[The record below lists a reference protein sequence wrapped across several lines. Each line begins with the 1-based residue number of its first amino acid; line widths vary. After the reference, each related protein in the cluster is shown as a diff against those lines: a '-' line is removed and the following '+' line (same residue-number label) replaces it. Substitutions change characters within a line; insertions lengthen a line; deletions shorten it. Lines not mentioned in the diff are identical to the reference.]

1 MAKEL
6 YLYSPIFDFTAEAL
20 LASIEENM
28 GSDIVLRENTP
39 GGSVFSAYGIY
50 TKVKEHGNVHLKV
63 DGCAMSG
70 GAFLPFYA
78 KSSECLDTTRFMFH
92 RADMYVEDGVDQA
105 FLDGINRDLKA
116 QMKAK
121 IDAAKWKEITGYS
134 IDDLF
139 NPETRLEIYLSGKQ
153 AKDLG
158 IVNKVVKLTPQ
169 MGKEISAFTDK
180 MNSLAAHATTEPI
193 VKNSNTKNMTAE
205 EFRQQNPTDYAEIL
219 ALGVAQERD
228 RVEACMVYNDIDPVA
243 VKAAIESGKP
253 FTQKQM
259 AELNLKAVSG
269 KLLEKVTA
277 DSPADV
283 TAAAVDKTAVT
294 QTAEEKEMEDFRKQ
308 VEAQKKVK

>member
-50 TKVKEHGNVHLKV
+50 TKVKEHGNVHLKI

-70 GAFLPFYA
+70 GAFLPFYV
-78 KSSECLDTTRFMFH
+78 KSSECLDTSRFMFH
-92 RADMYVEDGVDQA
+92 RADMYVEDGADQA
-105 FLDGINRDLKA
+105 FLDGINKDLKA

-121 IDAAKWKEITGYS
+121 IDATKWKEITGFT

-139 NPETRLEIYLSGKQ
+139 NPDTRVEIYLSGKQ
-153 AKDLG
+153 AKELG
-158 IVNKVVKLTPQ
+158 LVDKVVKLTPQ

-180 MNSLAAHATTEPI
+180 MNSLAAHATTETI
-193 VKNSNTKNMTAE
+193 VKNTNTKNMTVE
-205 EFRQQNPTDYAEIL
+205 EIKQQNPTAYAEIL
-219 ALGVAQERD
+219 ALGVAQEKD
-228 RVEACMVYNDIDPVA
+228 RVEACMVYNHIDPVA
-243 VKAAIESGKP
+243 VKKAIESGKP
-253 FTQKQM
+253 LSQKEM
-259 AELNLKAVSG
+259 AELNLKAVGG
-269 KLLEKVTA
+269 KLLENIEASAAGAVVTA
-277 DSPADV
+277 EV
-283 TAAAVDKTAVT
+283 EKTEP
-294 QTAEEKEMEDFRKQ
+294 TAEEKELLEFRKN